1 MVERIRELL
10 RAREWQPF
18 TIHRV
23 GGDSICVRT
32 REHVLG
38 HPLLATRLRK
48 GAWANRGSWSEP
60 DGPDHGRPNVGTSPT
75 VRCGTPA
82 PLHIPSRH
90 LAVTFHFSP
99 SSLRRLFCVALR
111 VCFNCCQ

>member
-32 REHVLG
+32 REHVWVT
-38 HPLLATRLRK
+38 PSWRLVYEK
-48 GAWANRGSWSEP
+48 EPGANRGSWSEP

-99 SSLRRLFCVALR
+99 SSLRRLFCVAL
-111 VCFNCCQ
+111 